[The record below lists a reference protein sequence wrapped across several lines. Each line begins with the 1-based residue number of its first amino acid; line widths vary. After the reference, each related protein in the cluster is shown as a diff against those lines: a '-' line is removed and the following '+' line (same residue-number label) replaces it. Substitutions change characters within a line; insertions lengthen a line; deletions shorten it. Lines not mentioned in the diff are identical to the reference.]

1 MKSPILNPATQAPE
15 RSNWLIVAAATF
27 AGVTIAL
34 QMGKAAATLPLIRDE
49 FGSGLTVLAT
59 YVALISIV
67 AASVGLGFGS
77 ITRRLGARRA
87 GLIGLGLVAIG
98 SALGAMATT
107 VPFLLGTRMIEAL
120 GFALTVTAM
129 PAIIQPATKPQ
140 DRLIALGIWAA
151 WLPAGI
157 ALMMAISFFW
167 LTPLGWRGLFWVTAI
182 LPAIAAL
189 ILIAVAPADIHARG
203 VKPPPIRTIFRRD
216 VLLTTAVFVAFSSS
230 NLIVLAFLP
239 TILVDVFGMAANE
252 AAAVSFLGAIALI
265 STNILAG
272 WMLKRGFGRR
282 ALYLVGFIGMMGFA
296 AILFGPQFGET
307 ARVAAA
313 IAFSFCAGVP
323 PAIVWA
329 SIPVLARAPS
339 EVPILSGLFF
349 QGAGLGQIIGPMLAG
364 WMVDTGGGWSMAFWS
379 IAGLI
384 SCGIVLTILL
394 PRPEVSA
401 AQN

>member
-1 MKSPILNPATQAPE
+1 LKPPGETLE
-15 RSNWLIVAAATF
+15 RSNWLIVGAATF

-34 QMGKAAATLPLIRDE
+34 QMGKAAATLPLIRAE
-49 FGSGLTVLAT
+49 FGSGLTLLAT

-77 ITRRLGARRA
+77 ITRRLGAGRA
-87 GLIGLGLVAIG
+87 GLIGLGLVAVG
-98 SALGAMATT
+98 SALGAMVGT
-107 VPFLLGTRMIEAL
+107 VPMLLATRMIEAL

-129 PAIIQPATKPQ
+129 PAVIQPATKPQ
-140 DRLIALGIWAA
+140 DRLIALGIWAT

-167 LTPLGWRGLFWVTAI
+167 LTPLGWRGMFWVTAI

-189 ILIAVAPADIHARG
+189 ILIAVVPADIRAGG
-203 VKPPPIRTIFRRD
+203 VKLPPIRSVFRRD
-216 VLLTTAVFVAFSSS
+216 VLLTTTIFVAFSSS

-252 AAAVSFLGAIALI
+252 AAVISFFGAVALI

-282 ALYLVGFIGMMGFA
+282 ALYLVGFAGMMGFA
-296 AILFGPQFGET
+296 AILLGPQFGQT
-307 ARVAAA
+307 PRVAAA
-313 IAFSFCAGVP
+313 IMFSFCAGVP

-329 SIPVLARAPS
+329 SIPVLARDPS

-364 WMVDTGGGWSMAFWS
+364 WMVDTSGGWSMSFWV

-384 SCGIVLTILL
+384 SCGMVLTILL
-394 PRPEVSA
+394 PRPETSG
-401 AQN
+401 AQS